1 MIIRTKNMV
10 RGVIITTMYV
20 ITTLIIPIVT
30 FSLIRTID
38 VSAFGIT
45 VNLAQERYSQIIYWI
60 LALGLVICGFAFF
73 TFSSPRQSIRRGFSA
88 LIQVFLNCLYI
99 WSYKFSGATDIRFEI
114 LSLGLL
120 SIDVANLVMVYLG
133 IYFMLVIIKVYD
145 LFDFIINR
153 KKIQEGR
160 DK

>member
-1 MIIRTKNMV
+1 MV
-10 RGVIITTMYV
+10 RGVFFTTMYV
-20 ITTLIIPIVT
+20 ITTLIIPIIT

-38 VSAFGIT
+38 VSTFGIT
-45 VNLAQERYSQIIYWI
+45 VNLAQERYTQIVYWI
-60 LALGLVICGFAFF
+60 LALGLIICGFAFF

-114 LSLGLL
+114 LGFGGL
-120 SIDVANLVMVYLG
+120 SIDIANLVMVYLG
-133 IYFMLVIIKVYD
+133 IYFLLIIIKIY
-145 LFDFIINR
+145 DFIDFIVNR
-153 KKIQEGR
+153 KKIREGR